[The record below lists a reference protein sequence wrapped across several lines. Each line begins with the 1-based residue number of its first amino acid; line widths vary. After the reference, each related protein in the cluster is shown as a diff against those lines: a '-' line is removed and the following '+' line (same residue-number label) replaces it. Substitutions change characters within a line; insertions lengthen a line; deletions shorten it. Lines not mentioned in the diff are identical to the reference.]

1 MGQIEFLDL
10 RATCLGLAE
19 TDAAAAHPIVLWGR
33 AGDSLCLGP
42 RTLHASHSARSI
54 FASRD
59 EADAL
64 TWVEAGHCVFAIL
77 APVRF
82 APRCARRL
90 SWGLAPA
97 LATYRQFGVHA
108 YLDGDAICLHGR
120 PVADSSTW
128 TIAGWSV
135 VASSFPDRCGLA
147 ARAPAGGE
155 RPSFR
160 AWLRGGAALARSEWA
175 DPDEMPAERQLEEML
190 RLRIEAQ
197 YGWKFEHSW
206 PDPQECGAIERM
218 RSALEPLVA

>member
-1 MGQIEFLDL
+1 MSIARWIRLGSIEFLDL

-19 TDAAAAHPIVLWGR
+19 TDAAAAHPVVLWGR
-33 AGDSLCLGP
+33 ASDSLCLGP
-42 RTLHASHSARSI
+42 
-54 FASRD
+54 
-59 EADAL
+59 ADAL
-64 TWVEAGHCVFAIL
+64 TWVEPGRCVYAIL

-108 YLDGDAICLHGR
+108 YLDGDAICLRGR
-120 PVADSSTW
+120 PVAESSIW
-128 TIAGWSV
+128 TIGEWV
-135 VASSFPDRCGLA
+135 VIASSFPDRCGRA
-147 ARAPAGGE
+147 ARAPAGRE

-175 DPDEMPAERQLEEML
+175 DLDEMPAERELEEML

-197 YGWKFEHSW
+197 HGWKFEHSW
-206 PDPQECGAIERM
+206 PDAQECGAIERM